1 MMKHV
6 STWWLSLETVIEWIL
21 KLYEGLKSYFLSESC
36 SQAQFQRQ
44 QSYFSD
50 PLTEICLLFY
60 QCVLPAFNHFNL
72 SLQREDPCIHLVYDH
87 CHSLLKKILGKF
99 VRAEVIKASTSL
111 CEVDL
116 AVGLCSVCYKAEIES
131 TSQ

>member
-6 STWWLSLETVIEWIL
+6 STWWLSLETVIERIL